1 MIPRAGAR
9 VQSHQSSSTI
19 AVQLRCKN
27 YMNGSTKIQR
37 SEKNFSFRAKIFH
50 ETMAY
55 RLQKQMGALPKK
67 RQASGKPK
75 NILTLEKLMQAVD

>member
-1 MIPRAGAR
+1 MIPCAGAR

-37 SEKNFSFRAKIFH
+37 SEKKFSFRAKIFH

-75 NILTLEKLMQAVD
+75 NILTPENLMQVFE